1 MSVNISI
8 NELMEIV
15 HCQYLGGN
23 TRRYWDSE
31 LSRVHARPYVHD
43 PVALAVVRA
52 AAESYDSSLT
62 YEEQMV
68 ETAAALR
75 EMAINIEDIA
85 EMMERALEA

>member
-1 MSVNISI
+1 MSNNISI
-8 NELMEIV
+8 NALMAIV
-15 HCQYLGGN
+15 HCQYPGGN

-31 LSRVHARPYVHD
+31 LGRVHARPYVYD
-43 PVALAVVRA
+43 PVALAIVRA

-62 YEEQMV
+62 YEAQLA

-85 EMMERALEA
+85 ETMERALEA